1 MRFIIYSKALYANW
15 VYYSPDRIAFDAGE
29 GISTIL
35 GNKVFAIEKIFLS
48 HGHADHIT
56 GLVGLI
62 NIRNTGMG
70 DTEKPL
76 TIYYPEGNWRIGEL
90 INYIKKTNR
99 RLQYALDWVPI
110 SADARIKIFSGQCD
124 RYIQSFTTQHT
135 EGEVSLGYTVIEERK
150 RLQEAYRDLPQEK
163 IVELVRAGKRDEIT
177 EIYAKKLFAYGGD
190 STPLDPDDVREV
202 DILCHDTT
210 FLIDEEREDFKHA
223 TLSEALE
230 VALRAQVQEAL
241 FAFHISSRY
250 KQTLSEL
257 EAKLQEEHPQ
267 LPFKVIFIPPGR
279 IFRYE

>member
-1 MRFIIYSKALYANW
+1 VRFIIYSKALYANW

-35 GNKVFAIEKIFLS
+35 GNKVFALEKIFLS

-76 TIYYPEGNWRIGEL
+76 TVYYPEGNWRVGEL

-110 SADARIKIFSGQCD
+110 SADARVKIFSGQCD

-150 RLQEAYRDLPQEK
+150 RLQEAYRDLSQEK

-257 EAKLQEEHPQ
+257 EAKLQEEHPH